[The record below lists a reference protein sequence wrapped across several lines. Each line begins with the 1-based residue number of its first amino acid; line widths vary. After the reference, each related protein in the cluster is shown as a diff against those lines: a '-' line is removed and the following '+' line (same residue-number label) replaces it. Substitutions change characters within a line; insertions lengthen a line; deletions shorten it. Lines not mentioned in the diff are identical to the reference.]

1 MMEALPEP
9 ADFVVN
15 MLIALLGGVL
25 VGLERERAQIAGQE
39 DRKRGSIPGMRSF
52 GILSIYGAVVAYAS
66 SILAPRVE
74 GGWLILPVSLA
85 VLSLYIGIHAYA
97 RIVKQRVL
105 GITTYIVLLVTF
117 FIGFLAGLGLL
128 IEAVSLSV
136 LVTLVLSL
144 KHPAEKLAAALSYS
158 ELLAMLEV
166 GAVAL
171 ILGPVIK
178 AYAESAGF
186 DLAYKVYVFFTVVLL
201 ISFVSYAAA
210 RIWGARGVVY
220 AAGLGSLV
228 NSEATISSL
237 TSIVSE
243 LSDPKARRAI
253 LERAVPL
260 VIAVLQAK
268 SAVLV
273 VVAFYIFAG
282 RVPPQAVI
290 ASAALTLT
298 AITIAA
304 IATREAARLQA
315 PSITVKSPLSWSSAA
330 KSALAYTILT
340 AAFSL
345 LAKSGGGG
353 LATILLAALG
363 GLVNAT
369 ATILSLA
376 TTLGQVGV
384 CTGLTG
390 MLAAISTATV
400 NKILYARTG
409 KLAREEYLLIVYW
422 SVGMALVPLVLAVA
436 LLYNC

>member
-1 MMEALPEP
+1 VEALPEP
-9 ADFVVN
+9 ADFVLN

-25 VGLERERAQIAGQE
+25 VGLERERAQLAGLE
-39 DRKRGSIPGMRSF
+39 GRKRGSIPGMRSF

-66 SILAPRVE
+66 SILAPMVE

-97 RIVKQRVL
+97 RIVKQKVL

-117 FIGFLAGLGLL
+117 FIGFLAGLGLR

-144 KHPAEKLAAALSYS
+144 KHPAEKLAAALSYN

-178 AYAESAGF
+178 AYSEAAGF

-210 RIWGARGVVY
+210 RIWGAKGIIY

-237 TSIVSE
+237 TSIISN
-243 LSDPKARRAI
+243 LSDPEARRAI

-273 VVAFYIFAG
+273 VVALYIFSG
-282 RVPPQAVI
+282 TLPVEAVV
-290 ASAALTLT
+290 ASAALTLV
-298 AITIAA
+298 AILVAFLVA
-304 IATREAARLQA
+304 REPGLQGPA
-315 PSITVKSPLSWSSAA
+315 ITVKSPLSWSSAA
-330 KSALAYTILT
+330 KSALAYMILT
-340 AAFSL
+340 GAFTL
-345 LAKSGGGG
+345 LAKTGGGG
-353 LATILLAALG
+353 IVTILLAALG

-376 TTLGQVGV
+376 TTLPQVGA

-390 MLAAISTATV
+390 MLVAIASATV
-400 NKILYARTG
+400 NKLLYARTG
-409 KLAREEYLLIVYW
+409 HLDRREYMLIVYW
-422 SVGMALVPLVLAVA
+422 SLTMALVPLALAV
-436 LLYNC
+436 LVYLNC